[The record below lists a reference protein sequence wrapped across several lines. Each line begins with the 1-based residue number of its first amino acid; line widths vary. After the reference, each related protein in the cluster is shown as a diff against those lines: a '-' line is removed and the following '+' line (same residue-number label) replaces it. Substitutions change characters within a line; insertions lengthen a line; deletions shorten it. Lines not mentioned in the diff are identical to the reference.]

1 MADHFGE
8 GEIGL
13 GQGDVTPDRVGDA
26 MRRAVAFGDQ
36 ACGSVVDA
44 VPVPEGGSDLIAVAQ
59 VAAVESGDLRVG
71 APDGPALVRLPLP
84 YALPAGAPKRVK
96 L

>member
-1 MADHFGE
+1 VQPE
-8 GEIGL
+8 RN
-13 GQGDVTPDRVGDA
+13 VTVS
-26 MRRAVAFGDQ
+26 
-36 ACGSVVDA
+36 GSVVDA